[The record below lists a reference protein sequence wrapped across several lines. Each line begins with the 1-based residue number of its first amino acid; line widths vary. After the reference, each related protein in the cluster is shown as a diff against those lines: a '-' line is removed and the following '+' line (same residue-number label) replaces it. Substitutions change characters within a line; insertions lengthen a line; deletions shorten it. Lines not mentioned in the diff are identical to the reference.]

1 MMREMI
7 VVEQVRETLL
17 RQRTWKVT
25 AISEH
30 DAIRQILEG
39 DAAEGYKGKKVLL
52 ETTQGPEWIVDGAKI
67 EYEQAEAITLEDDF
81 VDIGG
86 GD

>member
-39 DAAEGYKGKKVLL
+39 DAAEGYQGKKVLL
-52 ETTQGPEWIVDGAKI
+52 ETSEGPEWLVDGNQI
-67 EYEQAEAITLEDDF
+67 EYEQTEAVTVEDDF
-81 VDIGG
+81 VDLGG